1 MVAQLEYAKPI
12 NHREAIEAIFG
23 IVIKCDRRTNKYS
36 INYPE
41 DAMDESSSTRWLINT
56 FAVKNVL
63 DLGKERLSGRVSVEE
78 APSGEKNL
86 LPLMKAMEEMMEVE
100 IEYQK
105 YKSTSSELLHV
116 QPFALKQDKQ
126 RWYLAGYCE
135 ERAISKEGNR
145 SPNSDIR
152 AWRVYSLDRIMSVK
166 QTEVTF
172 SLPGGFDVDDCF
184 AQSYGPYLPNDGRK
198 AVTIRFRAS
207 DSEAKYLRD
216 LPLHKSQK
224 EESRK
229 KDSEQKIINTVADYY
244 NLAPYQI
251 QGNVRTSQIAMARH
265 ISMYLIR
272 VLMDVPFQK
281 IGRFFGG
288 KDHATVMNG
297 VNKVEKSLKT
307 DTALSQAVNELKA
320 RLKNFSTAKQ

>member
-1 MVAQLEYAKPI
+1 
-12 NHREAIEAIFG
+12 
-23 IVIKCDRRTNKYS
+23 
-36 INYPE
+36 
-41 DAMDESSSTRWLINT
+41 MDESSSTRWLINT

-135 ERAISKEGNR
+135 ERAAYKEGNR

-229 KDSEQKIINTVADYY
+229 KDSQ
-244 NLAPYQI
+244 
-251 QGNVRTSQIAMARH
+251 H
-265 ISMYLIR
+265 IFSIR
-272 VLMDVPFQK
+272 VIPNTDLIMEFCKRGSRVEVLEPAEV
-281 IGRFFGG
+281 RE
-288 KDHATVMNG
+288 
-297 VNKVEKSLKT
+297 KVAEEIKN
-307 DTALSQAVNELKA
+307 ANEIYCKK
-320 RLKNFSTAKQ
+320 R

>member
-1 MVAQLEYAKPI
+1 MISELISKYIWLIQTISSSGQSGLSLEDISNKYERRFSVTYPRRTFN

-78 APSGEKNL
+78 SPSGEKNL

-135 ERAISKEGNR
+135 ERAAYKEGNR

-229 KDSEQKIINTVADYY
+229 KDSQ
-244 NLAPYQI
+244 
-251 QGNVRTSQIAMARH
+251 H
-265 ISMYLIR
+265 IFSIR
-272 VLMDVPFQK
+272 VIPNTDLIMEFCKRGSRVEVLEPAEV
-281 IGRFFGG
+281 RE
-288 KDHATVMNG
+288 
-297 VNKVEKSLKT
+297 KVAEEIKN
-307 DTALSQAVNELKA
+307 ANEIYCKK
-320 RLKNFSTAKQ
+320 R

>member
-1 MVAQLEYAKPI
+1 
-12 NHREAIEAIFG
+12 
-23 IVIKCDRRTNKYS
+23 
-36 INYPE
+36 
-41 DAMDESSSTRWLINT
+41 MDESSSTRWLINT

-166 QTEVTF
+166 QTEVKF

-184 AQSYGPYLPNDGRK
+184 AQSYGPYLPNDGSK

-229 KDSEQKIINTVADYY
+229 KDSE
-244 NLAPYQI
+244 
-251 QGNVRTSQIAMARH
+251 H
-265 ISMYLIR
+265 IFSIR
-272 VLMDVPFQK
+272 VIPNTDLIMEFCKRGSRVEVLEPAEV
-281 IGRFFGG
+281 RE
-288 KDHATVMNG
+288 
-297 VNKVEKSLKT
+297 KVAEEIKN
-307 DTALSQAVNELKA
+307 ANEIYCKK
-320 RLKNFSTAKQ
+320 R